1 MTSSQIRQSFLDFFK
16 SKSHTIVPSS
26 SLMPDSPNLLFTNA
40 GMNQFV
46 PIFLGQ
52 TKCPYTPGRAADTQ
66 KCIRAGGKHNDLDD
80 VGLDTYHH
88 TFFEMLGNWS
98 FGDYFKKEAIDWAWE
113 LVINIWK
120 FPPQRLYATVYN
132 PDKSKNDPSEFDQ
145 EAWNFWAEKFRSVG
159 LDPAI
164 HIVNGNKKDN
174 FWMMGETG
182 PCGPCSELHVD
193 LTPAGDTKGS
203 LVNKG
208 AARCIEIWNLV
219 FIQFNANPDGTFSPL
234 PAKHVDTGMGFE
246 RVTSIIQGTKGLTDF
261 ASAKIS
267 NYETDIFRPI
277 FDALEKLSGK
287 KYGSTLP
294 GDEVAFGSTRVPRV
308 VSGVTPETSSDQT
321 SSEKLVEQSARRDA
335 SQGTRDACA
344 PGVAPETRPTN
355 IPTTIESAVGSKYSK
370 RNLPHFERPWAKYM
384 VTFTTINH
392 RQLSPKSRDLVLE
405 SLLFTDRQRRW
416 QLFGACVMSD
426 HVHVLFEPQ
435 IKEQD
440 PDGKPIFWSLT
451 ELMHSVKSFTAHE
464 INKVEN
470 TTGGVWEK
478 ESFDRMMRSDADLEE
493 KFHYICRNPWDN
505 AIVPIGEPY
514 PWLWTPSAETGS
526 ARVPRAVSGVA
537 PETLP
542 SQTSSEKLVE
552 TSFSA
557 GRLEEHA
564 GRVCSQEQI
573 ALDIA
578 FRVIADHIRTL
589 SFAIAD
595 GIQPGNNDRNYVLRR
610 ILRRAVRYGRTLGF
624 HEPFFYK
631 LVDMLADTMG
641 DVFPEIRARKKQ
653 VQEAVQRE
661 EEAFNKTLDR
671 GIELFNDE
679 TAKLSGSARVPRAV
693 SGVAPEA
700 LPSQISSENSVE
712 RSARRDASQYTRDA
726 CAPQSQSTQDAC
738 APQIS
743 GEFAFKLYDTYGF
756 PLDLT
761 ELMARERGLTVDTA
775 GFEKLMEEQR
785 ARARAAQKKEV
796 ISLSQ
801 IETTTPTK
809 FVGYENLAVQAKVLE
824 VVSLKDKT
832 AVILD
837 TSACYAEMG
846 GQVGDTGELTGSGQL
861 WRVTNTQKSGNT
873 WLHFIEEGSAR
884 VPRAVSGVAPETSL
898 SQTSSAENLDLT
910 QARRD
915 ASPARETRALPIP
928 GDAIQLSVEK
938 SRRDAIQRHHTVTHL
953 LHWALHEVASKEAS
967 QKGSFVGP
975 DKLTFDFN
983 SAPLMPAQVADIE
996 KLVNERILEN
1006 AGVSWTEVAY
1016 ADVKNRK
1023 DVMQFFGDKYGDT
1036 VRVVQIGG
1044 GAGKLDG
1051 YSMELCG
1058 GTHTRATGEIGLFR
1072 IVGESAIAAGVR
1084 RIEAIA
1090 GLTAYELANQQ
1101 LHLIKSI
1108 AGKVNSPVGEL
1119 EKKIEAMLA
1128 QQKELEKLL
1137 KSAQQREAA
1146 GSARELLS
1154 RAEAVLG
1161 VPAIIAN
1168 LGAADGDTLQ
1178 TIVDSLKSQF
1188 KGVVVL
1194 GGAANGAV
1202 ALVASVSSEF
1212 TAKVQAGKIIQAI
1225 APIVGGK
1232 GGGKPDN
1239 ARGGGKDASKLDE
1252 ALAKAKSLLS

>member
-1 MTSSQIRQSFLDFFK
+1 MFGGHRLPLQLIAMMTSSQIRQSFLDFFK
-16 SKSHTIVPSS
+16 SKQHTIVASS

-52 TKCPYTPGRAADTQ
+52 KKADVSKWAGAVPGSDTRAADTQ

-98 FGDYFKKEAIDWAWE
+98 FGDYFKKEAIEWAWE
-113 LVINIWK
+113 LVIEVWK

-145 EAWNFWAEKFRSVG
+145 EAWDLWAAKFRSVG
-159 LDPAI
+159 LDPAV

-193 LTPAGDTKGS
+193 LTPAGDTKGA

-208 AARCIEIWNLV
+208 SPQCIEIWNLV

-246 RVTSIIQGTKGLTDF
+246 RVTSIIQGTKGLKDF
-261 ASAKIS
+261 ANAKIS

-287 KYGSTLP
+287 KYCSTLP
-294 GDEVAFGSTRVPRV
+294 GAVPANVPAAPLKTSGEAPSNIIEV
-308 VSGVTPETSSDQT
+308 
-321 SSEKLVEQSARRDA
+321 
-335 SQGTRDACA
+335 
-344 PGVAPETRPTN
+344 VA
-355 IPTTIESAVGSKYSK
+355 
-370 RNLPHFERPWAKYM
+370 
-384 VTFTTINH
+384 
-392 RQLSPKSRDLVLE
+392 
-405 SLLFTDRQRRW
+405 
-416 QLFGACVMSD
+416 
-426 HVHVLFEPQ
+426 
-435 IKEQD
+435 
-440 PDGKPIFWSLT
+440 
-451 ELMHSVKSFTAHE
+451 
-464 INKVEN
+464 
-470 TTGGVWEK
+470 EK
-478 ESFDRMMRSDADLEE
+478 EGAHPGPASDD
-493 KFHYICRNPWDN
+493 K
-505 AIVPIGEPY
+505 
-514 PWLWTPSAETGS
+514 GS
-526 ARVPRAVSGVA
+526 APVPGAVSGVP
-537 PETLP
+537 PET
-542 SQTSSEKLVE
+542 
-552 TSFSA
+552 FSA
-557 GRLEEHA
+557 RRLETHA
-564 GRVCSQEQI
+564 GGVCSPEQI
-573 ALDIA
+573 QIDIA

-624 HEPFFYK
+624 KEPFFYK
-631 LVDMLADTMG
+631 LVDVLAETMG
-641 DVFPEIRARKKQ
+641 GVFPEIRAKKKH
-653 VQEAVQRE
+653 VQEVIRVE
-661 EEAFNKTLDR
+661 EESFNKTLDK
-671 GIELFNDE
+671 GIALFEDE
-679 TAKLSGSARVPRAV
+679 AAKLLGSAPASGAADRALAVGTNARETSGAKYSKRRLPHFERPWAKYMVTFSTHEKRQLTPAERDIVLESVLYAHSHRQYQLFAACVMPDHVHLLFEPQINEQDKDGNPVFWPLSEILQGIKSTTAHKINKAAGVKGVHVWQEESFDRIIRGDSDLEEKFHYICRNPWDNGVVP
-693 SGVAPEA
+693 PT
-700 LPSQISSENSVE
+700 ENYRWLWTS
-712 RSARRDASQYTRDA
+712 DASVAANAQEVSREGA
-726 CAPQSQSTQDAC
+726 GNGARGGR

-743 GEFAFKLYDTYGF
+743 GAFAFRLYDEQGF

-761 ELMARERGLTVDTA
+761 ELMARERGLTVDKE

-785 ARARAAQKKEV
+785 ARARAAQKREV

-809 FVGYENLAVQAKVLE
+809 FVGFEKLETPATVLE

-837 TSACYAEMG
+837 ASSAYAEMG
-846 GQVGDTGELTGSGQL
+846 GQVGDTGELSAGGQL
-861 WRVTNTQKSGNT
+861 WRLTNTQKSGNT
-873 WLHFIEEGSAR
+873 WLHFIEG
-884 VPRAVSGVAPETSL
+884 
-898 SQTSSAENLDLT
+898 
-910 QARRD
+910 
-915 ASPARETRALPIP
+915 
-928 GDAIQLSVEK
+928 GDAPATGAEVTLAVEK
-938 SRRDAIQRHHTVTHL
+938 TRRDAIQRHHTVTHL
-953 LHWALHEVASKEAS
+953 LHWALHEVVSKEAS

-983 SAPLMPAQVADIE
+983 SQPLTPQQIADIE

-1006 AGVSWTEVAY
+1006 AGVSWTEVPY
-1016 ADVKNRK
+1016 AEVRSRK

-1044 GAGKLDG
+1044 HAQKLDG

-1072 IVGESAIAAGVR
+1072 IVAESAIAAGVR
-1084 RIEAIA
+1084 RIEAVA
-1090 GLTAYELANQQ
+1090 GLEAYRKATDEVA
-1101 LHLIKSI
+1101 LIKAL
-1108 AGKVNSPVGEL
+1108 AGKVNAPIHELDKKIDALLAHQKQL
-1119 EKKIEAMLA
+1119 EKEVQIAL
-1128 QQKELEKLL
+1128 
-1137 KSAQQREAA
+1137 QRNASNAA
-1146 GSARELLS
+1146 SELLE
-1154 RAEAVLG
+1154 RVQTVNGIPL
-1161 VPAIIAN
+1161 ITHN
-1168 LGAADGDTLQ
+1168 LGDANGDFLQ
-1178 TIVDSLKSQF
+1178 AIADSLKGRF

-1194 GGAANGAV
+1194 GGAAGGAV
-1202 ALVASVSSEF
+1202 AIVATVSAEF
-1212 TAKVQAGKIIQAI
+1212 TAKVQAGKLIQQI

-1252 ALAKAKSLLS
+1252 ALAKVKSLIG